1 MSNKESET
9 NSDAPKG
16 KSSNLGYFGVLFAL
30 ALIAIGAGWFG
41 ADLFQLS
48 KMDASDKA
56 QAPEIKVKNKEK
68 KETAEAKGDGDEP
81 GMAKP
86 ETIILDPIIVALQK
100 SDNAF
105 MRIELALVPAEGAE
119 ISSKEELLRI
129 GSDIA
134 AFTQSLTLQQISGP
148 TGNLH
153 FREDILDRV
162 RLVTNGKVKDLLI
175 LSMVAE

>member
-1 MSNKESET
+1 MSEPDSEQPT
-9 NSDAPKG
+9 GAPP
-16 KSSNLGYFGVLFAL
+16 KSSSLGYFGVLFAL
-30 ALIAIGAGWFG
+30 ALVAVSAGWFA
-41 ADLFQLS
+41 ADQLQMPQKAASFS
-48 KMDASDKA
+48 KDVLAKKSQSDVGNSDKA
-56 QAPEIKVKNKEK
+56 SASDCDAAAGNPKS
-68 KETAEAKGDGDEP
+68 A
-81 GMAKP
+81 
-86 ETIILDPIIVALQK
+86 TIILDPIIVALQK

-105 MRIELALVPAEGAE
+105 MRIELAIIPNEDAD

-134 AFTQSLTLQQISGP
+134 AFTQTLTLQQISGP
-148 TGNLH
+148 TGHLH